1 MPIRVVVIEDHPLM
15 MKAVLDE
22 LASQAGIQ
30 VVGTADHGAELAR
43 LVRDASPDVVILD
56 LGMTGE
62 NFEPISAVRSL
73 LQEHPNVRILVLTGY
88 DDEVYIRQ
96 LVDAGA
102 YGYVLKSDNLSL
114 MLPRGVR
121 RLYEGKRFYSEDVV
135 DKLFARQKGEATVL
149 SEQEL
154 IVIRLVSGGHTNL
167 SIAQSMN
174 VSEKRVRNLLSNI
187 YSKFGLR
194 ETEAINIRIAAINK
208 ARDLGLL
215 ASD

>member
-1 MPIRVVVIEDHPLM
+1 
-15 MKAVLDE
+15 
-22 LASQAGIQ
+22 
-30 VVGTADHGAELAR
+30 
-43 LVRDASPDVVILD
+43 
-56 LGMTGE
+56 
-62 NFEPISAVRSL
+62 
-73 LQEHPNVRILVLTGY
+73 
-88 DDEVYIRQ
+88 
-96 LVDAGA
+96 
-102 YGYVLKSDNLSL
+102 LKSDNLSL

-154 IVIRLVSGGHTNL
+154 IVIRLVSEGHTNL